1 MLDRQALPA
10 TRVAHGTLGPVEG
23 LADDAIVFGR
33 YAREGCYAPELI
45 ELLCG
50 LLRGAGTLLDVG
62 AHIGL
67 VSLAIARRS
76 AAHCLAFEPEPTNVE
91 LLRRNVARL
100 ARQERVEI
108 HACALDE
115 QAGERV
121 LALSADNSGDHHL
134 VRRGDAGAATDAD
147 VQRGTDARRVS
158 VAARRL
164 DDVLEGRA
172 LCAPW
177 VLKLDTQ
184 GAEARVLRGAPRTL
198 PAIEH
203 AVVEFW
209 PYGQRRIGEPAF
221 ALDALLCASFPY
233 AAVIERG
240 ALPMRLQPTALE
252 LERLRWIARDGSDP
266 GFFDL
271 LLSRRAEPLSE
282 G

>member
-1 MLDRQALPA
+1 MHEREAPPA
-10 TRVAHGTLGPVEG
+10 TCIAHGSLGPIEG

-33 YAREGCYAPELI
+33 YAREGCYAPELV
-45 ELLCG
+45 ELLCA
-50 LLRGAGTLLDVG
+50 LLGSSGTLLDVG

-67 VSLAIARRS
+67 VSLAVAQRRPAAR
-76 AAHCLAFEPEPTNVE
+76 CLAFEPEPTNVE
-91 LLRRNVARL
+91 LLRRNVARH
-100 ARQERVEI
+100 ARQDRVEVY
-108 HACALDE
+108 ACALDE
-115 QAGERV
+115 QAGTRT

-134 VRRGDAGAATDAD
+134 TRRGDADAAGGVERHDA
-147 VQRGTDARRVS
+147 GARRIS
-158 VAARRL
+158 VDARRL

-172 LCAPW
+172 LRAPW
-177 VLKLDTQ
+177 LLKLDTQ
-184 GAEARVLRGAPRTL
+184 GAEARVLRGATRTL

-209 PYGQRRIGEPAF
+209 PYGQRRIGERPF

-240 ALPMRLQPTALE
+240 ALPTRLQPTAVE
-252 LERLRWIARDGSDP
+252 LERLRWIERDGSDP

-271 LLSRRAEPLSE
+271 LLSRRAEPLSA